1 VRQIFEPDTAM
12 KNVSA
17 WNATS
22 VLCALW
28 LGACASSAPTTGKAA
43 AAAPA
48 AAQTAS
54 PAPGADAD
62 VATIAKNLPGTL
74 DGEIR
79 RAQLLRSKGDFDD
92 ASHALA
98 QLMLVAPDDARV
110 IGEYGKVLAQQGQ
123 SLTAL
128 PFLRRAVELE
138 PKDWTLYS
146 ALGVAYDQTDDHNHA
161 RVAYEHA
168 LELAPGDPTILNN
181 YAVSRMLAGDLN
193 GAQRL
198 LAQASAKGAS
208 DPKIT
213 NNTQML
219 ASLRGSA
226 ASAPKKVA
234 AATTPSKPMEKT
246 ASREAAAPPKPILPS
261 VMMQAV
267 PADPLAGPV
276 KPKTPP
282 RSRLASTAKPG
293 QPAHVSPPPSPP
305 ALRTAAEAN

>member
-1 VRQIFEPDTAM
+1 M
-12 KNVSA
+12 KHVSA

-43 AAAPA
+43 AAAPE
-48 AAQTAS
+48 AAQPAS
-54 PAPGADAD
+54 PAPGANAD

-74 DGEIR
+74 EGEIR

-110 IGEYGKVLAQQGQ
+110 IGEYGKVLAQQGHSQ
-123 SLTAL
+123 TAL
-128 PFLRRAVELE
+128 PFLKRAVELQ

-146 ALGVAYDQTDDHNHA
+146 ALGVAYDQTDDHTHA
-161 RVAYEHA
+161 RLAYEHA
-168 LELAPGDPTILNN
+168 LQLAPGSAAVLNN
-181 YAVSRMLAGDLN
+181 FAVSRMLAGDLA
-193 GAQRL
+193 GAQHL
-198 LAQASAKGAS
+198 LAQASASGAGN
-208 DPKIT
+208 PKIA
-213 NNTQML
+213 NNADML
-219 ASLRGSA
+219 AGMRGPSA
-226 ASAPKKVA
+226 QARQKVASAS
-234 AATTPSKPMEKT
+234 TPSKPTEKT
-246 ASREAAAPPKPILPS
+246 AGREALASPKPIVPS

-282 RSRLASTAKPG
+282 HPRLANAAKPR
-293 QPAHVSPPPSPP
+293 QVAHASPPPP